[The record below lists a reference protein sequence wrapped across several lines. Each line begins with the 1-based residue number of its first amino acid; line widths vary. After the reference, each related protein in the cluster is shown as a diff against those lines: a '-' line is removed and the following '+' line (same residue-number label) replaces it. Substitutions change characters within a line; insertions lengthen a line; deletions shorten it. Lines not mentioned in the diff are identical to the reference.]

1 MNTSTFEVQNAVLA
15 LILEYQRLERRSD
28 SKHKPVAL
36 PCSPT
41 TPDRRVEQESVNL
54 LKSSAWATAGGKER
68 KEKHPQP
75 TVGGAQIA
83 AKAWGIAKH
92 PLWTDCSASTITS
105 PDACSKSGSAAQ
117 KPSGAMKYGLTL
129 AFGAVKDR
137 SG

>member
-1 MNTSTFEVQNAVLA
+1 MYISAFG
-15 LILEYQRLERRSD
+15 ILKLNFTGTVSFQIQSVRYSFACLC
-28 SKHKPVAL
+28 AF
-36 PCSPT
+36 CPT
-41 TPDRRVEQESVNL
+41 E
-54 LKSSAWATAGGKER
+54 GGKGREER

-129 AFGAVKDR
+129 AFGAIKDR